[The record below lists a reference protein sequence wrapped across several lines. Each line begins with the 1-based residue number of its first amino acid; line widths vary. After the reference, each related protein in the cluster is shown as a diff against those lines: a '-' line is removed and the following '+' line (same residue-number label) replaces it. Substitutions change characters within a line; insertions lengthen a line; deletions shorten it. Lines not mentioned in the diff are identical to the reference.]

1 MCIKPLF
8 NTIAIISTE
17 VNQDSYSNDDYCQGI
32 NVDSPYYE
40 DMVNRMMETKS
51 LRGRKRKITSSINK
65 RTKRFK
71 RSKGKK

>member
-1 MCIKPLF
+1 M
-8 NTIAIISTE
+8 
-17 VNQDSYSNDDYCQGI
+17 NQDICGNNVNCQGI

-40 DMVNRMMETKS
+40 DMVNRMMETKT
-51 LRGRKRKITSSINK
+51 LRGKKRKTTSSTYK

>member
-1 MCIKPLF
+1 MF
-8 NTIAIISTE
+8 DTIAIISTE
-17 VNQDSYSNDDYCQGI
+17 VNQDRYSNNGYCQGI

-40 DMVNRMMETKS
+40 DMVNRMMETNNLS
-51 LRGRKRKITSSINK
+51 GRKRKTTSLTNK

>member
-1 MCIKPLF
+1 MSIKFTF
-8 NTIAIISTE
+8 NTIAIRSTE
-17 VNQDSYSNDDYCQGI
+17 VNQDRYSNGDSQGM

-51 LRGRKRKITSSINK
+51 LRGRKRKTTSSTNK